1 MQTTKDYVKLFFKQ
15 NKFVAFVSALVFIIL
30 STTYSIVSWIMQV
43 IFDYMA
49 GNSTYSFES
58 ILLMLGGYL
67 FVAASLFMVQ
77 RSVYPR
83 FLEKAMNQYKE
94 AVIKK
99 LFKKSYS
106 DFLITNSGTYLSVLT
121 NDCERIL
128 ETYLKNIF
136 EFIQNIIM
144 VVSSLTLMLYYN
156 SLLTIIAI
164 VIAMIPMVCSLL
176 TARSI
181 ATREEQVS
189 KTNESYVSLTKDILN
204 GISVIKS
211 FKVEN
216 EAISRYQ
223 NKSMQLEHTKKMREQ
238 TFTVVSACGTIAYML
253 TQFGVMVIGAW
264 MIHEHIGTMTAGMI
278 LAFINLMNGIL
289 QPINALPR
297 IYGGMSGAKKLI
309 TKMSDYMSNAK
320 EDTGETIKQPLANI
334 ALQDV
339 SYAYDTDHTILKHI
353 NLQLQAGK
361 SYAVVGPSGA
371 GKSSLINLLMGYYQ
385 NYDGSVHFNN
395 YELKQISKYSLYE
408 KITLMQQSV
417 FIFDASI
424 WDNITLF
431 KQFPA
436 AEVDRVIHLAG
447 LDHLISQNGR
457 DYQCGEN
464 GSHLSGGE
472 KQRIAIARSLLKK
485 SEILLVDEATSALD
499 NETSANVTQSILD
512 LQGILRLVVTHRLD
526 ASSLKQYDEIL
537 VMKDGALIE
546 RGNFDT
552 LMDSKE
558 YFYSLYTISK

>member
-1 MQTTKDYVKLFFKQ
+1 MQNTKDYVKLFFKQ

-67 FVAASLFMVQ
+67 LVAALLFMIQ

-136 EFIQNIIM
+136 EFIQNIVM

-238 TFTVVSACGTIAYML
+238 TFTVVSACGTIAYMV

-320 EDTGETIKQPLANI
+320 EDTGETIVQPLANI

-447 LDHLISQNGR
+447 LDHLISQKGR

>member
-136 EFIQNIIM
+136 EFIQNIVM

-238 TFTVVSACGTIAYML
+238 TFTVVSACGTIAYMV

-431 KQFPA
+431 KQFPD

-447 LDHLISQNGR
+447 LDHLIIQKGR

>member
-1 MQTTKDYVKLFFKQ
+1 
-15 NKFVAFVSALVFIIL
+15 
-30 STTYSIVSWIMQV
+30 MQV

-431 KQFPA
+431 KQFPD

-447 LDHLISQNGR
+447 LDHLISQKGR

-512 LQGILRLVVTHRLD
+512 LQGILR
-526 ASSLKQYDEIL
+526 
-537 VMKDGALIE
+537 
-546 RGNFDT
+546 
-552 LMDSKE
+552 
-558 YFYSLYTISK
+558 

>member
-431 KQFPA
+431 KQFPD
-436 AEVDRVIHLAG
+436 AEVDRVIHLSG
-447 LDHLISQNGR
+447 LDHLISQKGR

>member
-447 LDHLISQNGR
+447 LDNLISQKGR

>member
-238 TFTVVSACGTIAYML
+238 TFTVVSACGTIAYMV

>member
-1 MQTTKDYVKLFFKQ
+1 
-15 NKFVAFVSALVFIIL
+15 
-30 STTYSIVSWIMQV
+30 
-43 IFDYMA
+43 
-49 GNSTYSFES
+49 
-58 ILLMLGGYL
+58 
-67 FVAASLFMVQ
+67 
-77 RSVYPR
+77 
-83 FLEKAMNQYKE
+83 
-94 AVIKK
+94 
-99 LFKKSYS
+99 
-106 DFLITNSGTYLSVLT
+106 
-121 NDCERIL
+121 
-128 ETYLKNIF
+128 
-136 EFIQNIIM
+136 M

-238 TFTVVSACGTIAYML
+238 TFTVVSACGTIAYMV

-431 KQFPA
+431 KQFPD

-447 LDHLISQNGR
+447 LDHLISQK
-457 DYQCGEN
+457 
-464 GSHLSGGE
+464 L
-472 KQRIAIARSLLKK
+472 
-485 SEILLVDEATSALD
+485 
-499 NETSANVTQSILD
+499 
-512 LQGILRLVVTHRLD
+512 
-526 ASSLKQYDEIL
+526 
-537 VMKDGALIE
+537 
-546 RGNFDT
+546 
-552 LMDSKE
+552 
-558 YFYSLYTISK
+558 

>member
-1 MQTTKDYVKLFFKQ
+1 
-15 NKFVAFVSALVFIIL
+15 
-30 STTYSIVSWIMQV
+30 
-43 IFDYMA
+43 
-49 GNSTYSFES
+49 
-58 ILLMLGGYL
+58 
-67 FVAASLFMVQ
+67 
-77 RSVYPR
+77 
-83 FLEKAMNQYKE
+83 
-94 AVIKK
+94 
-99 LFKKSYS
+99 
-106 DFLITNSGTYLSVLT
+106 
-121 NDCERIL
+121 
-128 ETYLKNIF
+128 
-136 EFIQNIIM
+136 
-144 VVSSLTLMLYYN
+144 
-156 SLLTIIAI
+156 
-164 VIAMIPMVCSLL
+164 
-176 TARSI
+176 
-181 ATREEQVS
+181 
-189 KTNESYVSLTKDILN
+189 
-204 GISVIKS
+204 
-211 FKVEN
+211 
-216 EAISRYQ
+216 
-223 NKSMQLEHTKKMREQ
+223 
-238 TFTVVSACGTIAYML
+238 
-253 TQFGVMVIGAW
+253 
-264 MIHEHIGTMTAGMI
+264 
-278 LAFINLMNGIL
+278 
-289 QPINALPR
+289 
-297 IYGGMSGAKKLI
+297 
-309 TKMSDYMSNAK
+309 MSNAK

-431 KQFPA
+431 KQFPD

-447 LDHLISQNGR
+447 LDNLISQKGR

-499 NETSANVTQSILD
+499 NETSANVTQSILN

-546 RGNFDT
+546 RGSFDT

>member
-447 LDHLISQNGR
+447 LDYLISQKGR

>member
-431 KQFPA
+431 KQFPD

>member
-1 MQTTKDYVKLFFKQ
+1 MQNTKDYVKLFFKQ

-67 FVAASLFMVQ
+67 LVAALLFMIQ

-136 EFIQNIIM
+136 EFIQNIVM

-238 TFTVVSACGTIAYML
+238 TFTVVSACGTIAYMV

-320 EDTGETIKQPLANI
+320 EDTGETIVQPLANI
-334 ALQDV
+334 
-339 SYAYDTDHTILKHI
+339 
-353 NLQLQAGK
+353 
-361 SYAVVGPSGA
+361 
-371 GKSSLINLLMGYYQ
+371 
-385 NYDGSVHFNN
+385 
-395 YELKQISKYSLYE
+395 
-408 KITLMQQSV
+408 
-417 FIFDASI
+417 
-424 WDNITLF
+424 
-431 KQFPA
+431 
-436 AEVDRVIHLAG
+436 
-447 LDHLISQNGR
+447 
-457 DYQCGEN
+457 
-464 GSHLSGGE
+464 
-472 KQRIAIARSLLKK
+472 
-485 SEILLVDEATSALD
+485 
-499 NETSANVTQSILD
+499 
-512 LQGILRLVVTHRLD
+512 
-526 ASSLKQYDEIL
+526 
-537 VMKDGALIE
+537 
-546 RGNFDT
+546 
-552 LMDSKE
+552 
-558 YFYSLYTISK
+558 

>member
-238 TFTVVSACGTIAYML
+238 TFTVVSACGTIAYMV

-431 KQFPA
+431 KQFPD

-447 LDHLISQNGR
+447 LDHLIRQKGR